1 MRRIFSGWR
10 SSASERS
17 ETLVIGCGNE
27 DRGDDAAGL
36 IAVRRLRELGVPAR
50 EHRGDALSLIE
61 SWRGAKHVLIID
73 ATFSGGSPGALSEW
87 DGRAAPVV
95 RDALRSSTHAMGV
108 AEAIDL
114 ARVLDRLPP
123 VLTVYGIEGARFE
136 PGAEASPEV
145 AEAAER
151 LARRLAAEWKR

>member
-1 MRRIFSGWR
+1 M
-10 SSASERS
+10 
-17 ETLVIGCGNE
+17 
-27 DRGDDAAGL
+27 
-36 IAVRRLRELGVPAR
+36 PAR

-61 SWRGAKHVLIID
+61 SWRGAEHVVIID
-73 ATFSGGSPGALSEW
+73 ATFSGRPPGAVSEW

-108 AEAIDL
+108 AEAIEL
-114 ARVLDRLPP
+114 ARVLDRLPRR
-123 VLTVYGIEGARFE
+123 LTIYGIEGARFE

-145 AEAAER
+145 LEAAER